1 MSGHAVYDTADAVP
15 VHVNPWTPSRQPF
28 SRSHARP
35 QARRAMSLD
44 NHTSHFGL
52 R

>member
-1 MSGHAVYDTADAVP
+1 MSEHAVYDTADAVP
-15 VHVNPWTPSRQPF
+15 VHVNPWTPSWPPF

-35 QARRAMSLD
+35 QARRAISLD
-44 NHTSHFGL
+44 IHTSHFGL